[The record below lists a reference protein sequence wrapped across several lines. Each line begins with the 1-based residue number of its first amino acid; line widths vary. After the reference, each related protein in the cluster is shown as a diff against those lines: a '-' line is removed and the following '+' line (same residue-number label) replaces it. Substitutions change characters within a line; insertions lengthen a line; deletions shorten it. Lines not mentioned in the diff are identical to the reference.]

1 MIFKV
6 LVIIS
11 LLLAVVST
19 VLQFSTIFNP
29 DHVVYVT
36 VGIYLLIA
44 AIFVWDEKRQ
54 AKKEWE
60 DLFNEN

>member
-6 LVIIS
+6 LVIVS

-19 VLQFSTIFNP
+19 ALQFSNIFNP

-36 VGIYLLIA
+36 SGIYLVIA
-44 AIFVWDEKRQ
+44 VIFVWDEKRQ
-54 AKKEWE
+54 AKNEWE
-60 DLFNEN
+60 DYFDEN

>member
-11 LLLAVVST
+11 LLLVVIST
-19 VLQFSTIFNP
+19 GLQFSTIFNP

-44 AIFVWDEKRQ
+44 VIFVWDEKRQ